1 MNHQAG
7 ETENDEGKPG
17 DVSVEPTV
25 LRAPSGSLPA
35 IVRAITFFETE
46 YYLPGS
52 DGSWRKLPVPLSA
65 NLQGMTGDRLIFTN
79 DDDVI
84 HNIHIFGP
92 GGEDDSED
100 LGLQKPGK
108 SLSYKFDKI
117 GAYRV
122 RCNIHPSVK
131 MSVQV
136 K

>member
-1 MNHQAG
+1 MPIRLAVALAILMG
-7 ETENDEGKPG
+7 LLAA
-17 DVSVEPTV
+17 VSAATTITV
-25 LRAPSGSLPA
+25 IQRGLALVSLA
-35 IVRAITFFETE
+35 I
-46 YYLPGS
+46 
-52 DGSWRKLPVPLSA
+52 
-65 NLQGMTGDRLIFTN
+65 GDRLNFTN

-92 GGEDDSED
+92 GSEENVD

-108 SLSYKFDKI
+108 LLTYKFDKA

-131 MSVQV
+131 MSVTV

>member
-1 MNHQAG
+1 MPIRLAIALAILMG
-7 ETENDEGKPG
+7 LLVAVPAATTI
-17 DVSVEPTV
+17 TV
-25 LRAPSGSLPA
+25 IQRGLALNMASASLA
-35 IVRAITFFETE
+35 V
-46 YYLPGS
+46 
-52 DGSWRKLPVPLSA
+52 
-65 NLQGMTGDRLIFTN
+65 GDRIAFTN

-92 GGEDDSED
+92 GSEDTTD

-108 SLSYKFDKI
+108 LLSYKFDKA

-131 MSVQV
+131 MSVAV

>member
-1 MNHQAG
+1 MSLRLSIAMAILMGLVVAVPAATTITVIQRGLALNMASVSL
-7 ETENDEGKPG
+7 GK
-17 DVSVEPTV
+17 
-25 LRAPSGSLPA
+25 
-35 IVRAITFFETE
+35 
-46 YYLPGS
+46 
-52 DGSWRKLPVPLSA
+52 
-65 NLQGMTGDRLIFTN
+65 GDRLSFTN

-92 GGEDDSED
+92 GDDDSVD

-108 SLSYKFDKI
+108 LLSYKFDKS

-131 MSVQV
+131 MAVTV

>member
-1 MNHQAG
+1 MSNRLAIAIAILLGFVVAVPAATTMTIIQRGLAL
-7 ETENDEGKPG
+7 N
-17 DVSVEPTV
+17 PT
-25 LRAPSGSLPA
+25 
-35 IVRAITFFETE
+35 
-46 YYLPGS
+46 
-52 DGSWRKLPVPLSA
+52 SA
-65 NLQGMTGDRLIFTN
+65 TISRGDRLEFTN

-84 HNIHIFGP
+84 HNIHIIGP
-92 GGEDDSED
+92 GGDDSVD

-108 SLSYKFDKI
+108 HLTYKFDRA

>member
-1 MNHQAG
+1 MSNRLALALAILLG
-7 ETENDEGKPG
+7 F
-17 DVSVEPTV
+17 VVAV
-25 LRAPSGSLPA
+25 PA
-35 IVRAITFFETE
+35 ATTLKVIQHGLA
-46 YYLPGS
+46 LNP
-52 DGSWRKLPVPLSA
+52 DSA
-65 NLQGMTGDRLIFTN
+65 TLAKGDRLVFTN

-92 GGEDDSED
+92 GGEDDSVD

-108 SLSYKFDKI
+108 SLSYKFDRV
-117 GAYRV
+117 GAFRV